1 MKDITERFLKYVS
14 FHTTS
19 SETSDS
25 FPSTERQFKLGEYL
39 AGELK
44 EIGLT
49 DARLDAR
56 GYVYAHL
63 PASEGCA
70 LPPLGLIS
78 HMDTSPS
85 VSGENIHARIL
96 TYTGGDIELSEK
108 EKITLDDYPF
118 LADYM
123 GKELIV
129 TDGSTLL
136 GADDKA
142 GIAEI
147 VGACEYLAEH
157 PEIGHREV
165 CVCFT
170 PDEEVGRGVD
180 FFDKDAFGAHEAYT
194 VDGGELG
201 EIEYENF
208 NAASAV
214 ITVNGINIHPGSAK
228 NKMVNASLIAAEFI
242 EFLPPEQTPAH
253 TEGYEGFFHVCS
265 ISGDESL
272 AKINIIIRDHDRT
285 LFEKKKEYIKTLTAF
300 INKKYGR
307 ETVQADISDSYYNM
321 REKIEPHM
329 HLIDNAKTAMLQ
341 AGVTPRVVPIRGGTD
356 GARLSYEG
364 IACPNLSTGG
374 ANFHS
379 KHEFVCVE
387 AMQSMTEVLVNLLK
401 Y

>member
-63 PASEGCA
+63 PASEGCT

-129 TDGSTLL
+129 TDGTTLL

-180 FFDKDAFGAHEAYT
+180 IYHSVSVA
-194 VDGGELG
+194 VV
-201 EIEYENF
+201 
-208 NAASAV
+208 AAIV
-214 ITVNGINIHPGSAK
+214 
-228 NKMVNASLIAAEFI
+228 
-242 EFLPPEQTPAH
+242 
-253 TEGYEGFFHVCS
+253 
-265 ISGDESL
+265 
-272 AKINIIIRDHDRT
+272 
-285 LFEKKKEYIKTLTAF
+285 
-300 INKKYGR
+300 
-307 ETVQADISDSYYNM
+307 YY
-321 REKIEPHM
+321 
-329 HLIDNAKTAMLQ
+329 
-341 AGVTPRVVPIRGGTD
+341 
-356 GARLSYEG
+356 
-364 IACPNLSTGG
+364 
-374 ANFHS
+374 
-379 KHEFVCVE
+379 
-387 AMQSMTEVLVNLLK
+387 
-401 Y
+401 